1 MPFTPLH
8 TGFAY
13 LLYKLSRGKADLLA
27 IIIGS
32 MIIDIECP
40 IVYILSGFSYTH
52 SIMHSIIFGVC
63 VGTLLTTF
71 TVITVSKVDFL
82 RSTIEAF
89 ILIED
94 SPLDVIIASSVAG
107 SASHLL
113 LDIFTHF
120 HGLLFLWPIFCTDI
134 TATTY
139 ETCIVVNVFSA
150 ILTLWLI
157 IDILRGK
164 LKAGAP

>member
-8 TGFAY
+8 AGFAY
-13 LLYKLSRGKADLLA
+13 LLYKLLRGKANLLA
-27 IIIGS
+27 IIISS

-40 IVYILSGFSYTH
+40 IVYVLSGSSYTH
-52 SIMHSIIFGVC
+52 SIMHSITLGVC
-63 VGTLLTTF
+63 TGTLLTTL
-71 TVITVSKVDFL
+71 TVIIVSKVNFL
-82 RSTIEAF
+82 RSLLEVF
-89 ILIED
+89 ILIKD
-94 SPLDVIIASSVAG
+94 SSLDIVVASSVAG
-107 SASHLL
+107 AASHLL

-120 HGLLFLWPIFCTDI
+120 YGLLFLWPVVCMSI

-139 ETCIVVNVFSA
+139 ETCIAVNVFSA

-164 LKAGAP
+164 LKTEA

>member
-13 LLYKLSRGKADLLA
+13 LLYKLSRGKANLLA

-52 SIMHSIIFGVC
+52 SIMHSIIFGIC
-63 VGTLLTTF
+63 VGTLLTTL
-71 TVITVSKVDFL
+71 TVIIVSRVNFL
-82 RSTIEAF
+82 RGILEVF
-89 ILIED
+89 ILIKD
-94 SPLDVIIASSVAG
+94 SSLDIVVASSVAG

-120 HGLLFLWPIFCTDI
+120 YGLPFLWPVVCMGI

-139 ETCIVVNVFSA
+139 ETCIAVNVVSA

-164 LKAGAP
+164 LKTEA